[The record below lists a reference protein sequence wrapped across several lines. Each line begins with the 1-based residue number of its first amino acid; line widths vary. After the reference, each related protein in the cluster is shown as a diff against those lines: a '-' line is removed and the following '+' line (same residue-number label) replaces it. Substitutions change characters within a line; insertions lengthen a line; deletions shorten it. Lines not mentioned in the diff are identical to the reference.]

1 MILVAEGVAGGDVL
15 DSDNGR
21 NVARIAGL
29 DVFAFVRLNLNQT
42 RYALAFVRARIID
55 GVAFTEGARINS
67 KENELAHKWIA
78 PKLERERAK
87 VAVVVRWR
95 LHRLVRIGIHAFGR
109 RNIQRAWEVID
120 HGVDQ
125 VLHAFI
131 LERRTRNDGHKLVR
145 NCLTTNAGFQ
155 HLRWKRF
162 FFENSLRNLVIKV

>member
-42 RYALAFVRARIID
+42 GDALAFVRARIVD

-67 KENELAHKWIA
+67 KENEFADKRIA

-95 LHRLVRIGIHAFGR
+95 LHRLVRIGIHTFGR
-109 RNIQRAWEVID
+109 RNIERAWEEIGHCGDKV
-120 HGVDQ
+120 VDDCS
-125 VLHAFI
+125 I
-131 LERRTRNDGHKLVR
+131 P
-145 NCLTTNAGFQ
+145 
-155 HLRWKRF
+155 
-162 FFENSLRNLVIKV
+162 